1 MLRRVKQAGNKS
13 PGLVKCLERKRRR
26 EVRLQFNRLVVNIF
40 YSCSVLVQILHTHF
54 RSRRDFL
61 VTLQLCSVFSP
72 PPSKVVKPSACLQA
86 VWLCLGLHQ
95 HFFFSV
101 SIIFSIALRSITRQ
115 KISRLF
121 SCPQRSA
128 VAWGKVV
135 SSEVSLKYDDYLGW
149 FGAHMVFNH
158 LWSC

>member
-1 MLRRVKQAGNKS
+1 MSWEKKKTKGKITTGPVGCKHL
-13 PGLVKCLERKRRR
+13 
-26 EVRLQFNRLVVNIF
+26 LQLQRSGSN
-40 YSCSVLVQILHTHF
+40 STHSF
-54 RSRRDFL
+54 SITEGFL

-135 SSEVSLKYDDYLGW
+135 SSEVFLKYDGYLGW